1 MRPGFEIPSQFEPV
15 ESGRRATDVA
25 VQAFRRRVDVGESVP
40 ARDEGAV
47 VVIVGGRG
55 AGYFERTVGILIIDE
70 GFGGR
75 GAFARP
81 VGAIDTSDF
90 FIAPVSDEIPRV
102 ATSAAGSLAVPGQY
116 PVMLPPRRSATCNC
130 SAGNSR
136 GSTNVAAPFSY
147 GASTVAM
154 ILQSTPVIW
163 TAIRSKVVFGG
174 RFRMS
179 VITSG

>member
-1 MRPGFEIPSQFEPV
+1 MRPGFEIPGQFEPV

-90 FIAPVSDEIPRV
+90 SSPR
-102 ATSAAGSLAVPGQY
+102 
-116 PVMLPPRRSATCNC
+116 
-130 SAGNSR
+130 
-136 GSTNVAAPFSY
+136 
-147 GASTVAM
+147 
-154 ILQSTPVIW
+154 
-163 TAIRSKVVFGG
+163 
-174 RFRMS
+174 
-179 VITSG
+179 